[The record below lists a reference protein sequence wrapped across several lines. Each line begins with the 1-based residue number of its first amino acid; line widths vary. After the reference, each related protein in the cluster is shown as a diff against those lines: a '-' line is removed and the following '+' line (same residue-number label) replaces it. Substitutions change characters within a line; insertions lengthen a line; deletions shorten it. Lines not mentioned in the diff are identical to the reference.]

1 MNREGY
7 LCLSGEGP
15 GSGAG
20 HRGMALEM
28 KQAEDKEDTHG
39 HLVHLTHMDGR
50 LMSAQ
55 RRTAQ
60 APWKVTANYAKA

>member
-1 MNREGY
+1 MDREGY

-15 GSGAG
+15 GSGG

-28 KQAEDKEDTHG
+28 KQAEDKEDTQG
-39 HLVHLTHMDGR
+39 HLGHLTHMDGR

-55 RRTAQ
+55 RRAAQ
-60 APWKVTANYAKA
+60 APWKVTASYAKA